1 MGKCPDIDSISL
13 LTSRLVINIF
23 RSVGQI
29 SLVNITANLLCLYA
43 VQI

>member
-13 LTSRLVINIF
+13 LTSPLVINIF
-23 RSVGQI
+23 RFVGQI
-29 SLVNITANLLCLYA
+29 SLVNITVNLLCLYA